1 MKGASLLCLLF
12 LTSVLRC
19 SKNQEVIKANPED
32 NVILQCKGSGNN
44 AKLMLKWIRPDLRS
58 EGYVYFFR
66 EDHSYEQYQHP
77 MFRGRVELRDPE
89 MKDGDFSVILKRVGV
104 NDTGSYKCFIVNNS
118 TAGTTEP
125 ISIIHLKVEADQK
138 NITAETGDAVT
149 LPCQVPRDTQILV
162 LEWIRPDLEPE
173 NVFFYKNGQ
182 SHPERQHPSFRNRV
196 ELKDEHMEEGDLSL
210 ILKNV
215 MISDTGTYECHVYQS
230 ERNHTMSI
238 IDLKVDDSGDA
249 AGHKGG
255 GNTTLIVV
263 VVLVLFLVVGIVG
276 FWFYKKQRGSTD
288 QSSYQQPPEQR
299 TELQTVQTDSAAE
312 SSSPG

>member
-1 MKGASLLCLLF
+1 M
-12 LTSVLRC
+12 
-19 SKNQEVIKANPED
+19 
-32 NVILQCKGSGNN
+32 
-44 AKLMLKWIRPDLRS
+44 S

-77 MFRGRVELRDPE
+77 MFRGRVELRDPG
-89 MKDGDFSVILKRVGV
+89 MKDGDFSVILKRVGM
-104 NDTGSYKCFIVNNS
+104 NDTGTYKCFIVNNN

-138 NITAETGDAVT
+138 NKTAETGDAVT

-182 SHPERQHPSFRNRV
+182 SHPEHQHPSFRNRV
-196 ELKDEHMEEGDLSL
+196 ELKDEHMEDGDLSL

-238 IDLKVDDSGDA
+238 IDLKVDDSGTNKD
-249 AGHKGG
+249 GG
-255 GNTTLIVV
+255 KTTQIVV
-263 VVLVLFLVVGIVG
+263 VVLVFLLVVGIVG
-276 FWFYKKQRGSTD
+276 FWFYKKRRGPTGQPPS
-288 QSSYQQPPEQR
+288 QQPTGQSDKENGGERRGQVR
-299 TELQTVQTDSAAE
+299 LRSQSKDQGD
-312 SSSPG
+312 GD